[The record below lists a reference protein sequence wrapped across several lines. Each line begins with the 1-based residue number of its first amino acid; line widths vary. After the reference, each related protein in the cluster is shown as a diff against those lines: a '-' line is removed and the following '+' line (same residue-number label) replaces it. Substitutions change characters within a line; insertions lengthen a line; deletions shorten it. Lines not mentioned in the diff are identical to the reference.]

1 MILKCNNEKV
11 VNLVK
16 YFETLD
22 FADKLRLS
30 IDMLESYHV
39 KVKNDNVLEILKKLL
54 CAVDEQYNKTKFL
67 NLLNYKHLLITSAQV
82 MELTEK
88 EQNIFVFEVFYNI
101 YKVLQNK
108 IFLECKWR
116 EWNWYSFSPCRSN
129 ERFAV
134 IQEIVVFA

>member
-39 KVKNDNVLEILKKLL
+39 KVKNNKLLEILKKLL
-54 CAVDEQYNKTKFL
+54 CSVDESYNKTKIL
-67 NLLNYKHLLITSAQV
+67 NLLNYKHLLMTLAQV

-88 EQNIFVFEVFYNI
+88 
-101 YKVLQNK
+101 NK
-108 IFLECKWR
+108 IFLLLKYYTIFI
-116 EWNWYSFSPCRSN
+116 NH
-129 ERFAV
+129 
-134 IQEIVVFA
+134 

>member
-22 FADKLRLS
+22 FSDKLRLS

-39 KVKNDNVLEILKKLL
+39 KVKNDKVLEILKKLL
-54 CAVDEQYNKTKFL
+54 CAVDESYNKTKFL
-67 NLLNYKHLLITSAQV
+67 NLLSYKHLLMTSAQV

-88 EQNIFVFEVFYNI
+88 EQNVFVFEALYNI
-101 YKVLQNK
+101 YSMIKN
-108 IFLECKWR
+108 
-116 EWNWYSFSPCRSN
+116 
-129 ERFAV
+129 
-134 IQEIVVFA
+134 

>member
-39 KVKNDNVLEILKKLL
+39 KVKNDKVLDILKKLL
-54 CAVDEQYNKTKFL
+54 CIVDKIYKKTKFL
-67 NLLNYKHLLITSAQV
+67 NLLNYKHLLMTSAQV

-88 EQNIFVFEVFYNI
+88 EQNIFLFEIFANI
-101 YKVLQNK
+101 YTILKT
-108 IFLECKWR
+108 
-116 EWNWYSFSPCRSN
+116 
-129 ERFAV
+129 
-134 IQEIVVFA
+134 EIL

>member
-30 IDMLESYHV
+30 IDMLESYHI
-39 KVKNDNVLEILKKLL
+39 KVENDKVLEILKKVL
-54 CAVDEQYNKTKFL
+54 CVVDEQYNKTKFL
-67 NLLNYKHLLITSAQV
+67 NLLNYKHLLMTSAQV

-88 EQNIFVFEVFYNI
+88 EQNIFVFEVLYNTYDI
-101 YKVLQNK
+101 WKNRIL
-108 IFLECKWR
+108 
-116 EWNWYSFSPCRSN
+116 
-129 ERFAV
+129 
-134 IQEIVVFA
+134 

>member
-54 CAVDEQYNKTKFL
+54 CTVDEQYNKTKFL

-101 YKVLQNK
+101 YNVLQK
-108 IFLECKWR
+108 
-116 EWNWYSFSPCRSN
+116 
-129 ERFAV
+129 
-134 IQEIVVFA
+134 

>member
-30 IDMLESYHV
+30 IDMLESYHI
-39 KVKNDNVLEILKKLL
+39 KVKNDRVLEILKKLL
-54 CAVDEQYNKTKFL
+54 CTVDEHYNKTKFL
-67 NLLNYKHLLITSAQV
+67 NLLNYKHLLMTSAQV

-88 EQNIFVFEVFYNI
+88 EQNIFVFEVLYNI
-101 YKVLQNK
+101 YKSLKNK
-108 IFLECKWR
+108 
-116 EWNWYSFSPCRSN
+116 
-129 ERFAV
+129 
-134 IQEIVVFA
+134 VF

>member
-30 IDMLESYHV
+30 IDMLESYHI
-39 KVKNDNVLEILKKLL
+39 KVKNDKVLEILKKLL
-54 CAVDEQYNKTKFL
+54 CAVDERYSKTKFL
-67 NLLNYKHLLITSAQV
+67 NLLNYKHLLMTSAQV

-88 EQNIFVFEVFYNI
+88 EQNIFVFEVLYNI
-101 YKVLQNK
+101 YTSVK
-108 IFLECKWR
+108 
-116 EWNWYSFSPCRSN
+116 
-129 ERFAV
+129 ERYF
-134 IQEIVVFA
+134 